1 MLAETKTS
9 QIPIQHLQIELLNLD
24 FRYLKYQISV
34 FKVFKYQYQI
44 RIQHLLTDYCA
55 NFQANLTRF

>member
-9 QIPIQHLQIELLNLD
+9 QIPILHLQIELLNLD

-44 RIQHLLTDYCA
+44 
-55 NFQANLTRF
+55 